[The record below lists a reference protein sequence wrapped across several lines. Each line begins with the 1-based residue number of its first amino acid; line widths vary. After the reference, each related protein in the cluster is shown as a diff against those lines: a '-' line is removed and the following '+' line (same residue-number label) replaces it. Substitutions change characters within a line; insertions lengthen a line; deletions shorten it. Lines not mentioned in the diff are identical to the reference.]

1 MWQQPASVGL
11 VIEAT
16 SFEQSESEIG
26 SSPRRATRPDWDYV
40 RDTTRKLSIDFR
52 HGERCIWNKVLC
64 LRGFR
69 NKNAHMEWVSKMKRV
84 GHTEVNIPEDAD
96 YYLVFCPVKSRIKTD
111 IDEALEGL
119 PDNKAVIL
127 VVMHHTFD
135 PHLVIVESRLQELPR
150 NVRLTVDSLFYQ
162 GRLLRCNR
170 NDIAWNQIQKSLNIP
185 IPEPSWWMRLFNSV
199 LLYLSGTK
207 FFVCVASET
216 RNKLM
221 GWVSKMPS
229 WWKRLFNSVL
239 LYLSG
244 TKFFV
249 CVASETRNKLM
260 GWVSKMPSW
269 WKRPFNLSGTKFF
282 VYVASETKNAHM
294 EWVSKMKRVGHTEV
308 NIQED
313 ADFYLVFCP
322 VKSRIKTD
330 IDEALEGL
338 PDNKAIILVVM
349 HHTFDPDLVIVES
362 RLQELPRNVHL
373 TVDSLFYRGRLLR
386 CNRNDIAWNQI
397 QKSLNILIPE
407 PSWWKRLF
415 NSVLLY
421 SSGTKFFVCVASET
435 RNKLMGWVSK
445 MVCKCVTVAW
455 NQIQKTFNIPIP
467 EPSWWKRPF
476 NLSGTK
482 FFVYVASETKNA
494 HMEWVSKMK
503 RVGHTEVNIQE
514 DADFYLV
521 FCPVKSRIKTDID
534 EALEGLPGSNQVGPR
549 PKVGGQRDHVRQRD
563 QGRQDGHDNKALIL
577 VVMHHTF
584 DPDLVIVESR
594 LQELPRNVR
603 LTVDSLFYQGR
614 LLWCNRND
622 IAWDQIQKSLNIPIP
637 EVPPSWWMRLFNLS
651 GTKFFVYVASETKNA
666 HMEWVSKMKRVG
678 HTEVNIQED
687 ADYYLVFCP
696 VKSRIKTDID
706 EALEGLPDNKA
717 VILVVMH
724 HTFDPDL
731 VIVESRLQELP
742 RNVRLTVDSLFHQG
756 RLLRCN
762 RNDIAWDQIQK
773 TFNIPIPEP
782 SWRMRPFNYL
792 VKHKELLLGIAIGIV
807 LDRLMRSINV
817 GCFLR
822 SMSILRLVK
831 VRWPVVSGNVQTLF
845 KDKRTQERH
854 QTSRSCSN

>member
-260 GWVSKMPSW
+260 GWVSKMVCKCVTVAWNQIQKTFNIPIPEPSW

-445 MVCKCVTVAW
+445 M
-455 NQIQKTFNIPIP
+455 
-467 EPSWWKRPF
+467 PSWRMRP
-476 NLSGTK
+476 
-482 FFVYVASETKNA
+482 
-494 HMEWVSKMK
+494 
-503 RVGHTEVNIQE
+503 
-514 DADFYLV
+514 
-521 FCPVKSRIKTDID
+521 
-534 EALEGLPGSNQVGPR
+534 
-549 PKVGGQRDHVRQRD
+549 
-563 QGRQDGHDNKALIL
+563 
-577 VVMHHTF
+577 
-584 DPDLVIVESR
+584 
-594 LQELPRNVR
+594 
-603 LTVDSLFYQGR
+603 
-614 LLWCNRND
+614 
-622 IAWDQIQKSLNIPIP
+622 
-637 EVPPSWWMRLFNLS
+637 FNLS

>member
-269 WKRPFNLSGTKFF
+269 WKRPFN
-282 VYVASETKNAHM
+282 
-294 EWVSKMKRVGHTEV
+294 
-308 NIQED
+308 
-313 ADFYLVFCP
+313 
-322 VKSRIKTD
+322 
-330 IDEALEGL
+330 
-338 PDNKAIILVVM
+338 
-349 HHTFDPDLVIVES
+349 
-362 RLQELPRNVHL
+362 
-373 TVDSLFYRGRLLR
+373 
-386 CNRNDIAWNQI
+386 
-397 QKSLNILIPE
+397 
-407 PSWWKRLF
+407 
-415 NSVLLY
+415 

>member
-260 GWVSKMPSW
+260 GWVSKMVCKCVTVAWNQIQKTFNIPIPEPSW
-269 WKRPFNLSGTKFF
+269 WKRPFN
-282 VYVASETKNAHM
+282 
-294 EWVSKMKRVGHTEV
+294 
-308 NIQED
+308 
-313 ADFYLVFCP
+313 
-322 VKSRIKTD
+322 
-330 IDEALEGL
+330 
-338 PDNKAIILVVM
+338 
-349 HHTFDPDLVIVES
+349 
-362 RLQELPRNVHL
+362 
-373 TVDSLFYRGRLLR
+373 
-386 CNRNDIAWNQI
+386 
-397 QKSLNILIPE
+397 
-407 PSWWKRLF
+407 
-415 NSVLLY
+415 

-445 MVCKCVTVAW
+445 M
-455 NQIQKTFNIPIP
+455 
-467 EPSWWKRPF
+467 PSWWKRPF

>member
-1 MWQQPASVGL
+1 MVDAFCATWKLVESENFDDYMKALVSVGFATRQVGNVTKPTVIISLEGDKVVVRTQSTFKNTEISFKLGEEFDETTADDRNCKSTVSLEGDKLVHVQKWEGKETTFVREIKDGKMVMVRFCLNSKINTHVEIHIPTCPVKSRIKTDIDEALEGLPDNKAVILVVMHHTFDPDL
-11 VIEAT
+11 VIV
-16 SFEQSESEIG
+16 ESRLQELPRNVRLTVNPLFYQGRLLGCNFVLIWNCLVVPGG
-26 SSPRRATRPDWDYV
+26 SIWNPWS
-40 RDTTRKLSIDFR
+40 SSN
-52 HGERCIWNKVLC
+52 IWNKVLC

-229 WWKRLFNSVL
+229 WWKRPFNLSGTKFFVYVASETKNAHMEWVSKMKRVGHTEVNIQEDADF
-239 LYLSG
+239 YLVFCPVKSRIKTDIDEALEGLPVSG

-260 GWVSKMPSW
+260 GWVSKMVCKCVTVAWNQIQKTFNIPIPEPSW

-407 PSWWKRLF
+407 PSWWKR
-415 NSVLLY
+415 
-421 SSGTKFFVCVASET
+421 
-435 RNKLMGWVSK
+435 
-445 MVCKCVTVAW
+445 
-455 NQIQKTFNIPIP
+455 
-467 EPSWWKRPF
+467 PF
-476 NLSGTK
+476 N
-482 FFVYVASETKNA
+482 F
-494 HMEWVSKMK
+494 
-503 RVGHTEVNIQE
+503 
-514 DADFYLV
+514 
-521 FCPVKSRIKTDID
+521 KSRIKTDID

-637 EVPPSWWMRLFNLS
+637 EVPPSWWMRLFNC
-651 GTKFFVYVASETKNA
+651 E
-666 HMEWVSKMKRVG
+666 
-678 HTEVNIQED
+678 
-687 ADYYLVFCP
+687 YYLHLD
-696 VKSRIKTDID
+696 S
-706 EALEGLPDNKA
+706 
-717 VILVVMH
+717 
-724 HTFDPDL
+724 HT
-731 VIVESRLQELP
+731 
-742 RNVRLTVDSLFHQG
+742 
-756 RLLRCN
+756 
-762 RNDIAWDQIQK
+762 
-773 TFNIPIPEP
+773 
-782 SWRMRPFNYL
+782 
-792 VKHKELLLGIAIGIV
+792 
-807 LDRLMRSINV
+807 
-817 GCFLR
+817 
-822 SMSILRLVK
+822 
-831 VRWPVVSGNVQTLF
+831 
-845 KDKRTQERH
+845 
-854 QTSRSCSN
+854 

>member
-260 GWVSKMPSW
+260 GWVSKMVCKCVTVAWNQIQKTFNIPIPEPSW

-445 MVCKCVTVAW
+445 M
-455 NQIQKTFNIPIP
+455 
-467 EPSWWKRPF
+467 PSWWKRP
-476 NLSGTK
+476 
-482 FFVYVASETKNA
+482 
-494 HMEWVSKMK
+494 
-503 RVGHTEVNIQE
+503 
-514 DADFYLV
+514 
-521 FCPVKSRIKTDID
+521 
-534 EALEGLPGSNQVGPR
+534 
-549 PKVGGQRDHVRQRD
+549 
-563 QGRQDGHDNKALIL
+563 
-577 VVMHHTF
+577 
-584 DPDLVIVESR
+584 
-594 LQELPRNVR
+594 
-603 LTVDSLFYQGR
+603 
-614 LLWCNRND
+614 
-622 IAWDQIQKSLNIPIP
+622 
-637 EVPPSWWMRLFNLS
+637 FNLS

>member
-260 GWVSKMPSW
+260 GWVSKMVCKCVTVAWNQIQKTFNIPIPEPSW

-445 MVCKCVTVAW
+445 MVCKC
-455 NQIQKTFNIPIP
+455 
-467 EPSWWKRPF
+467 PSWRMRP
-476 NLSGTK
+476 
-482 FFVYVASETKNA
+482 
-494 HMEWVSKMK
+494 
-503 RVGHTEVNIQE
+503 
-514 DADFYLV
+514 
-521 FCPVKSRIKTDID
+521 
-534 EALEGLPGSNQVGPR
+534 
-549 PKVGGQRDHVRQRD
+549 
-563 QGRQDGHDNKALIL
+563 
-577 VVMHHTF
+577 
-584 DPDLVIVESR
+584 
-594 LQELPRNVR
+594 
-603 LTVDSLFYQGR
+603 
-614 LLWCNRND
+614 
-622 IAWDQIQKSLNIPIP
+622 
-637 EVPPSWWMRLFNLS
+637 FNLS

>member
-260 GWVSKMPSW
+260 GWVSKMVCKCVTVAWNQIQKTFNIPIPEPSW

-445 MVCKCVTVAW
+445 MVCKC
-455 NQIQKTFNIPIP
+455 
-467 EPSWWKRPF
+467 
-476 NLSGTK
+476 
-482 FFVYVASETKNA
+482 
-494 HMEWVSKMK
+494 
-503 RVGHTEVNIQE
+503 
-514 DADFYLV
+514 
-521 FCPVKSRIKTDID
+521 
-534 EALEGLPGSNQVGPR
+534 
-549 PKVGGQRDHVRQRD
+549 
-563 QGRQDGHDNKALIL
+563 
-577 VVMHHTF
+577 
-584 DPDLVIVESR
+584 
-594 LQELPRNVR
+594 
-603 LTVDSLFYQGR
+603 
-614 LLWCNRND
+614 
-622 IAWDQIQKSLNIPIP
+622 
-637 EVPPSWWMRLFNLS
+637 PSWWMRLFNLS

>member
-185 IPEPSWWMRLFNSV
+185 IPEPSWW
-199 LLYLSGTK
+199 
-207 FFVCVASET
+207 
-216 RNKLM
+216 
-221 GWVSKMPS
+221 
-229 WWKRLFNSVL
+229 KRLFNSVL
-239 LYLSG
+239 LY
-244 TKFFV
+244 
-249 CVASETRNKLM
+249 
-260 GWVSKMPSW
+260 
-269 WKRPFNLSGTKFF
+269 LSGTKFF